1 MTLEEAKEILS
12 VYRDDLPLDELPEV
26 SEALTMLETNDALQE
41 WFKEEQKFDQ
51 EISAAFSEIEAPED
65 LAAKILA
72 EAPTDTEDQKPTDS
86 KIVSF
91 PTRRLWMAAA
101 AAVVLTATGLVN
113 YFAFPP
119 PIQFPGTEFSS
130 VSKFRNDMAFY
141 ANSRFVLAHM
151 TEDFVEARDWLR
163 EHQAPSYE
171 ETPGAIVSYEGMGC
185 QTFPWG
191 EHQVSLICFKNGND
205 DIVHL
210 FVANK
215 DAFKELMPASE
226 LQALQVERKLE
237 TGGWIT
243 EDKVYL
249 FVGSDSDV
257 KIGSLLA
264 SISGA

>member
-1 MTLEEAKEILS
+1 MTLDEAKDILS

-26 SEALTMLETNDALQE
+26 SEALAMLETNAPLQE
-41 WFKEEQKFDQ
+41 WFQEEQKFDHDISGAFR
-51 EISAAFSEIEAPED
+51 EIAVPED
-65 LAAKILA
+65 LATKILA
-72 EAPTDTEDQKPTDS
+72 EVPAETEDSEPAES

-101 AAVVLTATGLVN
+101 AAVVLTAAGLVK

-119 PIQFPGTEFSS
+119 PVQFPGTEFSS
-130 VSKFRNDMAFY
+130 VSTFREHMAFY
-141 ANSRFVLAHM
+141 ASSRFVLGHM
-151 TEDFVEARDWLR
+151 TEDLAEARDWLK
-163 EHQAPSYE
+163 ENQSPSYE
-171 ETPGAIVSYEGMGC
+171 ETPGPIVSFEGMGC
-185 QTFPWG
+185 QTFSWG
-191 EHQVSLICFKNGND
+191 EHQVSLVCFKNADD

-215 DAFKELMPASE
+215 ETFKELMPASE
-226 LQALQVERKLE
+226 LQGMQVKRKLE

-249 FVGSDSDV
+249 LVGSEPDV

-264 SISGA
+264 SISGV